1 MYKENT
7 KNHKELDTYV
17 YLISQKVLN
26 SKYPQSGYIIKNCYS
41 PLGSEQ
47 AYSLHPLPKRE

>member
-17 YLISQKVLN
+17 YLILQKVLN
-26 SKYPQSGYIIKNCYS
+26 SKYPQSGNIIKNCYS
-41 PLGSEQ
+41 PLGSEH
-47 AYSLHPLPKRE
+47 AGI